1 MRKTCVP
8 TVTCPRCGYSWEYR
22 GKRYT
27 ATCPN
32 CRYTFT
38 YTSQVRPNGRKSDNK
53 AGIEELGNGV
63 VLINVQGNDLKKLNQ
78 KELWEKAGAKVVQAT
93 KDDRV
98 VVLDVPDDKAD
109 EVIQRF
115 YELASKV

>member
-1 MRKTCVP
+1 MERLK
-8 TVTCPRCGYSWEYR
+8 CPKCGYSWKYK
-22 GKRYT
+22 GKRST
-27 ATCPN
+27 VTCPN
-32 CRYTFT
+32 CRYTFRVEVN
-38 YTSQVRPNGRKSDNK
+38 SEQSRPNSG
-53 AGIEELGNGV
+53 AGVEDLGNGV

-78 KELWEKAGAKVVQAT
+78 KELWEKAGAKVLQAT

-115 YELASKV
+115 YELASNV